1 MGSIAMAFKK
11 NRSAPNPSSLE
22 TRFKAWADEFLH
34 SPVGFDGKSPEDIIR
49 IDIDEAKQIFRR
61 ELAKRKASDEMKS
74 LVTKDGLELRY
85 WFVSKANKQV
95 KILLHG
101 SGSNFAKADR
111 AVKLLDR
118 GFDVAMISYRGH
130 SGNPGKAD
138 QRTIVR
144 DVFETIKDIVNQG
157 YAVADIYLEGS
168 SLGTS
173 ALAHAMN
180 RFYQDFGFEQQFA
193 SLILKAAPLNLSN
206 RDEDTL
212 RSMKQFGLEI
222 SQVEPLLARLWNQV
236 EPYSS
241 IRAKEIKIVHG
252 TKDDVVPVEHA
263 SLIKTLLEKNNQNVS
278 LEIIEGEGHRLDLS
292 EYGIY

>member
-1 MGSIAMAFKK
+1 MAFKK
-11 NRSAPNPSSLE
+11 NRSAPNPNSLE

-49 IDIDEAKQIFRR
+49 IDVDEAKQIFRR

-74 LVTKDGLELRY
+74 LVTKDGLELKY
-85 WFVSKANKQV
+85 WFVSKPNKQV

-144 DVFETIKDIVNQG
+144 DVFETIKSIMELG
-157 YAVADIYLEGS
+157 YKMEDIYLEGS

-173 ALAHAMN
+173 ALAHTIN
-180 RFYQDFGFEQQFA
+180 RFHQDFGFEQQFA
-193 SLILKAAPLNLSN
+193 SLILKAAPLNLTN

-212 RSMKQFGLEI
+212 KSMKQAGLDFN
-222 SQVEPLLARLWNQV
+222 QAEPLLSRLWNQV
-236 EPYSS
+236 EPYSR

-278 LEIIEGEGHRLDLS
+278 LEIIEGEGHQLNLS

>member
-1 MGSIAMAFKK
+1 MASKK
-11 NRSAPNPSSLE
+11 NRSISNPQSLDS
-22 TRFKAWADEFLH
+22 RFKTWADEFLH

-49 IDIDEAKQIFRR
+49 IDVNESKQIFKK
-61 ELAKRKASDEMKS
+61 ELTKRKAQDEMKTF
-74 LVTKDGLELRY
+74 VTKDQLELRY
-85 WFVSKANKQV
+85 WFISKNEKPSKQV

-111 AVKLLDR
+111 AIKLLDR

-144 DVFETIKDIVNQG
+144 DVFETIKDIANQG
-157 YAVADIYLEGS
+157 YGVGDIYLEAS

-180 RFYQDFGFEQQFA
+180 RFYQDFGFDQQFA
-193 SLILKAAPLNLSN
+193 SLILKAAPLNLTN
-206 RDEDTL
+206 RSEDTFA
-212 RSMKQFGLEI
+212 SMKQFGLDFD
-222 SQVEPLLARLWNQV
+222 QAEPFLKNLWNQV
-236 EPYSS
+236 EPYSR

>member
-1 MGSIAMAFKK
+1 MASKK
-11 NRSAPNPSSLE
+11 NRSAQNPQSLD
-22 TRFKAWADEFLH
+22 TRFKTWADEFLH
-34 SPVGFDGKSPEDIIR
+34 SPVGFDGRTAEEIIR
-49 IDIDEAKQIFRR
+49 IDIAESRQIFKR
-61 ELAKRKASDEMKS
+61 ELAKRKAQDEFRT

-85 WFVSKANKQV
+85 WFVGKSNKQV

-144 DVFETIKDIVNQG
+144 DVYETIRYVVNQG
-157 YAVADIYLEGS
+157 YRPSDIHLEGS

-173 ALAHAMN
+173 ALAHALN
-180 RFYQDFGFEQQFA
+180 RFYQDFGLEQQFA
-193 SLILKAAPLNLSN
+193 SLILKAAPLNLTN
-206 RDEDTL
+206 RSEDTL
-212 RSMKQFGLEI
+212 SSMKEFGLDYG
-222 SQVEPLLARLWNQV
+222 QAEPFLARLWNQV
-236 EPYSS
+236 EPYSR
-241 IRAKEIKIVHG
+241 IRAAEIKIVHG
-252 TKDDVVPVEHA
+252 TKDDIVPVEHA
-263 SLIKTLLEKNNQNVS
+263 SLIKALLEKNNEKVS
-278 LEIIEGEGHRLDLS
+278 LEIIEGEGHQLNLS

>member
-1 MGSIAMAFKK
+1 MGSLMAFKK
-11 NRSAPNPSSLE
+11 NRSAAANPQSLE
-22 TRFKAWADEFLH
+22 TRFKTWADGFLH

-49 IDIDEAKQIFRR
+49 IDVDQAKQIFRR

-85 WFVSKANKQV
+85 WFVSKTNKQV

-144 DVFETIKDIVNQG
+144 DVFETIKSIMELG
-157 YAVADIYLEGS
+157 YKMEDIYLEGS

-180 RFYQDFGFEQQFA
+180 RFYQDFGFDQQFA

-212 RSMKQFGLEI
+212 RSMKQFGLDV
-222 SQVEPLLARLWNQV
+222 SQVEPFLAKLWNQV
-236 EPYSS
+236 EPYSR

-263 SLIKTLLEKNNQNVS
+263 SLIKGLLEKNNQNVS
-278 LEIIEGEGHRLDLS
+278 LGIIEGEGHQLNLS

>member
-1 MGSIAMAFKK
+1 MNSQ
-11 NRSAPNPSSLE
+11 SLE
-22 TRFKAWADEFLH
+22 SRFKTWADEFLH
-34 SPVGFDGKSPEDIIR
+34 SPVGFDGRSPEDIIR
-49 IDIDEAKQIFRR
+49 IDINESKQIFRR
-61 ELAKRKASDEMKS
+61 ELAKRKAQDEMKS
-74 LVTKDGLELRY
+74 LLTKDGLELKY
-85 WFVSKANKQV
+85 WFVSKNDKPSKQV

-111 AVKLLDR
+111 AINLLDR

-130 SGNPGKAD
+130 SANPGKAD

-144 DVFETIKDIVNQG
+144 DVFETIKDIINQG
-157 YAVADIYLEGS
+157 YGVGDIYLEGS

-173 ALAHAMN
+173 ALAHALN
-180 RFYQDFGFEQQFA
+180 RFYQDFGFDKQFA
-193 SLILKAAPLNLSN
+193 GLILKAAPLNLTN
-206 RDEDTL
+206 RNEDTL
-212 RSMKQFGLEI
+212 DSMKRFGLDFN
-222 SQVEPLLARLWNQV
+222 QAEPFLKNLWNQV
-236 EPYSS
+236 EPYSR

-278 LEIIEGEGHRLDLS
+278 LEIIEGEGHQLNLS

>member
-1 MGSIAMAFKK
+1 MASKK
-11 NRSAPNPSSLE
+11 KPPNTHSLE
-22 TRFKAWADEFLH
+22 LRFKTWADEFLH
-34 SPVGFDGKSPEDIIR
+34 SPVGFDGRTPEDIIR
-49 IDIDEAKQIFRR
+49 LDVNESKQIFKK
-61 ELAKRKASDEMKS
+61 ELAKRKASDEMKTFS
-74 LVTKDGLELRY
+74 TKDGLELRY
-85 WFVSKANKQV
+85 WFVSNSNKQL
-95 KILLHG
+95 KILVHG

-130 SGNPGKAD
+130 SGNPGKAE

-157 YAVADIYLEGS
+157 YGASDIYLEGS

-193 SLILKAAPLNLSN
+193 SLILKAAPLNLTN
-206 RDEDTL
+206 RSEDTL
-212 RSMKQFGLEI
+212 ASMKQFGI
-222 SQVEPLLARLWNQV
+222 DFDDAEPYLKKLWNQV
-236 EPYSS
+236 EPYSR
-241 IRAKEIKIVHG
+241 IRAREIKIVHG
-252 TKDDVVPVEHA
+252 TKDDIVPVEHA
-263 SLIKTLLEKNNQNVS
+263 SLIKVLLEKNNQNVS